1 MAQYLS
7 DIVEEEVLE
16 CTVCRKQFIVEGLTL
31 DDWNFTWDGMLIDCC
46 SDCADSSKYIYCLL
60 SGFIGSSIP
69 AFAKCC
75 ISL

>member
-46 SDCADSSKYIYCLL
+46 SDCADSSK
-60 SGFIGSSIP
+60 
-69 AFAKCC
+69 
-75 ISL
+75 